1 MNINPIIRRLVNR
14 LHVSTSYLDAIR
26 AVVARLEGGRSRFV
40 KMPRATRRALLL
52 QVVFAHWESRDLA
65 LWIDHRAVEI
75 KPDCIETRKA
85 ALAPV

>member
-1 MNINPIIRRLVNR
+1 MNIDPIVRRLVNR
-14 LHVSTSYLDAIR
+14 LHVSTSYMGAIR

-40 KMPRATRRALLL
+40 KMPQDSRRILLR